1 MVPGHPCTVPND
13 PINGHKNCTED
24 ERAVHCTLACQH
36 GFAFAFRP
44 AGDYTCLLDQ
54 SEVSTGS
61 RDLLSTNHSSWTRPV
76 SAPSWLR
83 TPPSTSPTAR

>member
-61 RDLLSTNHSSWTRPV
+61 RDLSPPIPAHLQPEHRMTSSAVMRALGTD
-76 SAPSWLR
+76 
-83 TPPSTSPTAR
+83 T